1 MNIYWFEFI
10 KGKGTRKK
18 KHSAKITF
26 KNGRQIYHP
35 YRRHE
40 EQSEKSRD
48 EQPHLGPL
56 VLLFPISQTYCSVS
70 LFLSLFFL
78 LTCQANESDPRD
90 LLLQGP
96 SNPIKAFQLNQT
108 RTYSPNKYP
117 IFFTTSLTCTECQL
131 FCSGMVGV
139 WRNIC
144 FQTNTSWSIFFR
156 GTYAKKIY
164 TQWRY
169 T

>member
-1 MNIYWFEFI
+1 MKLISKLQNITIWTKTSKVSKSLIVLHFQGYNKWVNIYWFEFI

-78 LTCQANESDPRD
+78 LTCQANKSDPRD

-96 SNPIKAFQLNQT
+96 SNPIKAFQLN
-108 RTYSPNKYP
+108 
-117 IFFTTSLTCTECQL
+117 
-131 FCSGMVGV
+131 
-139 WRNIC
+139 
-144 FQTNTSWSIFFR
+144 
-156 GTYAKKIY
+156 
-164 TQWRY
+164 
-169 T
+169 